1 MKVTLEPNQ
10 PHNAKTLRV
19 AIIGDPNVGKSTL
32 INRLLQ
38 HKVNQGKAMING
50 CLGNKHS
57 VDNMTSFCLF
67 LFDSYLPQVY
77 VRQTYRFCNKS
88 FVN

>member
-50 CLGNKHS
+50 CLGKI
-57 VDNMTSFCLF
+57 
-67 LFDSYLPQVY
+67 
-77 VRQTYRFCNKS
+77 
-88 FVN
+88 

>member
-1 MKVTLEPNQ
+1 MKVTLEPNK

-77 VRQTYRFCNKS
+77 VRQTCRFCNKS

>member
-57 VDNMTSFCLF
+57 VENMTSFCLF
-67 LFDSYLPQVY
+67 LFDSYLPQLHF
-77 VRQTYRFCNKS
+77 RQKYTGSSVINHL
-88 FVN
+88 

>member
-38 HKVNQGKAMING
+38 HKVNQGKAMVYG

-57 VDNMTSFCLF
+57 VENMTSFCLF

>member
-50 CLGNKHS
+50 FLGNKHS
-57 VDNMTSFCLF
+57 VENMTPFCLF

-77 VRQTYRFCNKS
+77 VTQTYRFCNKS

>member
-57 VDNMTSFCLF
+57 L
-67 LFDSYLPQVY
+67 
-77 VRQTYRFCNKS
+77 
-88 FVN
+88 

>member
-38 HKVNQGKAMING
+38 HKVNQGKAMIKG

-57 VDNMTSFCLF
+57 VENMTSLF
-67 LFDSYLPQVY
+67 VFI
-77 VRQTYRFCNKS
+77 
-88 FVN
+88 